1 MKKHFL
7 TIMVVAMVTTCF
19 MSCERTTIDSDTHTQ
34 KFTIGSDTYDIK
46 NAFTIESIKDS
57 GMIYNVIVL
66 SQSEEVGSTGSRTKG
81 VFIVFRGDI
90 TPGSYNLFYDPQE
103 PSAHYPMY
111 LVTELNM
118 DNIINFSLENLLNQ
132 SDVYVADNGSFTL
145 GINQDKFTVTTTNIE
160 VKNVND
166 QTQVK
171 TSSTDYE
178 GSMLRYVLST
188 VEEGD
193 FNGTEIVTAGTT
205 KLNILNST
213 CNVVA
218 FITAN
223 GDLIGIISS
232 TSFDSGI
239 PEGTY
244 SYNDNSIIY
253 MPGMSLQSL
262 KFASSGE
269 ATVARNGD
277 TYTVNMTGLTFN
289 GISGSPTLHY
299 VGIMPKFDFPFPQ
312 E

>member
-1 MKKHFL
+1 MKKLFL
-7 TIMVVAMVTTCF
+7 TFIIVAAVAASF
-19 MSCERTTIDSDTHTQ
+19 ISCEKTTIDSDTHTQ

-57 GMIYNVIVL
+57 GMIYNAIVL
-66 SQSEEVGSTGSRTKG
+66 SQSEEVGSFGSRTKG
-81 VFIVFRGDI
+81 IVIVFRGDI
-90 TPGSYNLFYDPQE
+90 TPGSYNLVYDPQE
-103 PSAHYPMY
+103 PSAHFPLY

-118 DNIINFSLENLLNQ
+118 DNVINFSLENLLNQ

-145 GINQDKFTVTTTNIE
+145 GMNQNQYTITTTNI
-160 VKNVND
+160 
-166 QTQVK
+166 QVK
-171 TSSTDYE
+171 KEQDLTQFTTSSVDFE
-178 GSMLRYVLST
+178 GNMLRYVLST

-193 FNGTEIVTAGTT
+193 FNSTDIVTAGRT
-205 KLNILNST
+205 KLNILNSP
-213 CNVVA
+213 CNVAA
-218 FITAN
+218 FIAEN
-223 GDLIGIISS
+223 GDLIGFISS
-232 TSFDSGI
+232 TSFDNGI

-277 TYTVNMTGLTFN
+277 IYTINMTGLAFN

-299 VGIMPKFDFPFPQ
+299 VGTMPNFDFPFS

>member
-1 MKKHFL
+1 MKKLFL
-7 TIMVVAMVTTCF
+7 TFIIVAAVAASF
-19 MSCERTTIDSDTHTQ
+19 ISCEKTTIDSDTHTQ

-57 GMIYNVIVL
+57 GMIYNAIVL
-66 SQSEEVGSTGSRTKG
+66 SQSEEVDSFGSRTKG
-81 VFIVFRGDI
+81 IVIVFRGDI
-90 TPGSYNLFYDPQE
+90 TPGSYNLVYDPQE
-103 PSAHYPMY
+103 PSAHFPLY

-118 DNIINFSLENLLNQ
+118 DNVINFSLENLLNQ

-145 GINQDKFTVTTTNIE
+145 GMNQNQYTITTTNI
-160 VKNVND
+160 
-166 QTQVK
+166 QVK
-171 TSSTDYE
+171 KEQDLTQFTTSSVDFE
-178 GSMLRYVLST
+178 GNMLRYVLST

-193 FNGTEIVTAGTT
+193 FNSTDIVTAGRT
-205 KLNILNST
+205 KLNILNSP
-213 CNVVA
+213 CNVAA
-218 FITAN
+218 FITEN
-223 GDLIGIISS
+223 GDLIGFISS
-232 TSFDSGI
+232 TSFDNGI

-277 TYTVNMTGLTFN
+277 IYTINMTGLAFN

-299 VGIMPKFDFPFPQ
+299 VGTMPNFDFPFS